1 MSRRRHSSDEEEV
14 DRKQPKRAK
23 ISEPT
28 EIEDRLESL
37 ITRVGEKSTSSLESN
52 LEGLAGVLEADL
64 SNYRQKIMKILC
76 HCAIKMPEKTTVYT
90 TLVGLLNARNY
101 NCGGEIVELLARNL
115 KDALKRCVFENARTL
130 VRFLADLVNC
140 HVIAAGSLLQML
152 DDFVDVTLEDS
163 IPQVR
168 SDWYVYAVLSVLP
181 WVGRELHEKKEPEL
195 ERLLSTI
202 DNYMNKRQ
210 KVHVPA
216 LRVWSSD
223 YPHPQEEYLDCLW
236 AQIKKLK
243 MDRWQERT
251 IARPYLAF
259 DSILCEALQHNVPQV
274 IPPPHGETCRY
285 PYPSV
290 VFRMFDYTDVAD
302 GPPLPGAH
310 AIERFL
316 IEENLHRIVRTNC
329 QERKDC
335 AAALVSFPDPK
346 SKIPLNYMIVEV
358 MLAEMFTLPQP
369 PSIDIFYGSA
379 FIELCK
385 LAPSTFPQVLAQAV
399 EILFERL
406 DTMNMSCADRFC
418 SWFAYHL
425 SNFQFRWS
433 WDEWIPCLGVDAELP
448 KPKFIGETL
457 IRCMRLS
464 YHHRVREIVPESYH
478 PLVPVKPEPVY
489 KYEQNGASVHKG
501 VMTAQQLMA
510 AIKAKCT
517 PEEALAILKTV
528 PTPMDEDDA
537 AYNPVK
543 IDVFVTTLLFLGS
556 KSFSHAF
563 AGIAKFHY
571 IFKALAEVEDAQIA
585 ILRSMYDVWRNH
597 QQMMVVLVD
606 KFLKTQIVECSAV
619 ANWLFAKDM
628 APDLTKFYVWEIMHS
643 SIRRMTKQV
652 QKLQQELED
661 AHEKIEAAARNK
673 EAGLEADDDE
683 TPTDEM
689 LERMEERLE
698 TLQSQ
703 QKNLFLIVFQRFIII
718 LTEHLVKC
726 EASGHD
732 YNTPWYRYCTGR
744 LLEVFLMHHD
754 QVFKYISTLESLL
767 FTSDIDLHILEVFQ
781 QFCSLRS

>member
-1 MSRRRHSSDEEEV
+1 MSRRRYSSDEDD
-14 DRKQPKRAK
+14 DRKHAKRAK

-76 HCAIKMPEKTTVYT
+76 HCAVKMPEKTTVYT

-101 NCGGEIVELLARNL
+101 NCGGEIVELLTRNL
-115 KDALKRCVFENARTL
+115 KESLKSCTFENARTL

-168 SDWYVYAVLSVLP
+168 SDWYVFAVLSTLP

-216 LRVWSSD
+216 MRVWSSD

-236 AQIKKLK
+236 AQVKKLK

-274 IPPPHGETCRY
+274 IPPPHSEKCKY
-285 PYPSV
+285 PYPNV
-290 VFRMFDYTDVAD
+290 IFRMFDYTDVAD

-316 IEENLHRIVRTNC
+316 IEENLHRIIRANYL
-329 QERKDC
+329 ERKDC
-335 AAALVSFPDPK
+335 AALLVSFPGK
-346 SKIPLNYMIVEV
+346 NKIPLNYMIVEV
-358 MLAEMFTLPQP
+358 MLAELFNLPQP
-369 PSIDIFYGSA
+369 LNIEIFYGTT

-406 DTMNMSCADRFC
+406 DTMNVSCIDRFC
-418 SWFAYHL
+418 TWFSYHL

-433 WDEWIPCLGVDAELP
+433 WDDWAPCLGMDPELP
-448 KPKFIGETL
+448 KPKFIREVL

-464 YHHRVREIVPESYH
+464 YHQRVVDIVADNFQPFL
-478 PLVPVKPEPVY
+478 PAKPDPCY
-489 KYEQNGASVHKG
+489 KYDQDGSGSFPG
-501 VMTAQQLMA
+501 VMAAHQLMTA
-510 AIKAKCT
+510 FKSKCA

-528 PTPMDEDDA
+528 PCPMDEDDSVF
-537 AYNPVK
+537 NPVK
-543 IDVFVTTLLFLGS
+543 IEVFVQTLLFLGS

-571 IFKALAEVEDAQIA
+571 IFKALAETEDAQIA
-585 ILRSMYDVWRNH
+585 VLRNLFEVWRNH
-597 QQMMVVLVD
+597 KQMMVVLVD

-619 ANWLFAKDM
+619 ANWLFSKEM
-628 APDLTKFYVWEIMHS
+628 SPEFTKFYVWEIMHMT
-643 SIRRMTKQV
+643 IHRMTKQV
-652 QKLQQELED
+652 QKLQHEVAE
-661 AHEKIEAAARNK
+661 AHEKIHAATRNK
-673 EAGLEADDDE
+673 EAGLDADDE
-683 TPTDEM
+683 EPPTEEM
-689 LERMEERLE
+689 VERMEEKLE
-698 TLQSQ
+698 NAQSQ
-703 QKNLFLIVFQRFIII
+703 QKNLFLIIFQRFIII

-726 EASGHD
+726 EASGND
-732 YNTPWYRYCTGR
+732 YNTPWYRWCTGR
-744 LLEVFLMHHD
+744 LLEVFLVHHD